1 MKIRLQEIHLRHP
14 PAFLKIIKVRH
25 IMDFFQENITVPDSP
40 EQGFPLCAAVPVIIV
55 RFHHILIT
63 PGNIPGSSEEHTSEL
78 QSLMRNSYA
87 VFCLKTNNKRPSH
100 QKNIHTYP

>member
-63 PGNIPGSSEEHTSEL
+63 PGNIPGFIVYIIVPVLVSTEKSGIAPRSEEHTSEL
-78 QSLMRNSYA
+78 QSLMR
-87 VFCLKTNNKRPSH
+87 
-100 QKNIHTYP
+100 I